1 VVTDNHA
8 NGAPGIG
15 GGIYT
20 VGTFSVDPFTVIK
33 KNHASTSG
41 DNIGP

>member
-1 VVTDNHA
+1 VILNQAD
-8 NGAPGIG
+8 GAPGIG

-20 VGTFSVDPFTVIK
+20 LGAFTLDARTFIMC
-33 KNHASTSG
+33 NRASTRG